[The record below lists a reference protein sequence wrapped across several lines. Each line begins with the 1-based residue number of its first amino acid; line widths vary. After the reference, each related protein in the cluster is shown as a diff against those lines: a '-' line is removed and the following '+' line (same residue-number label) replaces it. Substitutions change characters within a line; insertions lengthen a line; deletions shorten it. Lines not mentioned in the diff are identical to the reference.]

1 MRVIKERKCIKKQR
15 HRVAGQKKQ
24 TKNKERI
31 KMKGGQD
38 ERKERRDGTMNSG
51 GQRRERRGACR
62 DQGGRNKAQPG
73 GSNEREGL
81 K

>member
-1 MRVIKERKCIKKQR
+1 MHQNTKTQSCRTKKEK
-15 HRVAGQKKQ
+15 
-24 TKNKERI
+24 TEWI

-38 ERKERRDGTMNSG
+38 ERKERRDGMMNSG
-51 GQRRERRGACR
+51 GQRQERRGACR

>member
-1 MRVIKERKCIKKQR
+1 MHQKTKTQSCRIKKKR
-15 HRVAGQKKQ
+15 
-24 TKNKERI
+24 KNREWI

-38 ERKERRDGTMNSG
+38 ERKERRDGMMNSG
-51 GQRRERRGACR
+51 GQKRERRGACR